1 MLGWPRSIP
10 DYQWPDRRSG
20 AGLFLRRAAMSLIFH
35 VARIA
40 GRVASAIGANPPA
53 ILVVRTDGI
62 GDAVLFEPALRSLAD
77 RFSGKQ
83 LHLWA
88 PAATCDIFAQH
99 PAVARRLAIPRGGK
113 TGNLEYFRSARCRA
127 VMGWRLGRF
136 AFQLAAYT
144 VDSPEPLGD
153 WILSSVRARERWY
166 APGDTENHF
175 DWQRDRT
182 SRSVTTLLL
191 SCPGG
196 GHELLRNAHLA
207 GQWGGSA
214 DSLPL
219 VALGAQ
225 DNWRAEQE
233 TRTWRKLASAVGARR
248 IVGVMSGSAATM
260 NAYPAARWAT
270 VIRLLWTQDRALCAL
285 FGGPAD
291 APRIIEISRLIPDVP
306 HVQPPPTFGLR
317 AAAALLQTIEGLISI
332 DTGLAHVAVALGVPT
347 VVLRHGG
354 HPGRFFPWP
363 APTRSVVLSH
373 PMPCEGCRCRCV
385 LSEPQCITR
394 IRPED
399 VVAAYAE
406 LLRDGKRAAA

>member
-1 MLGWPRSIP
+1 MFGWPRSIP
-10 DYQWPDRRSG
+10 DYKWPDRHR
-20 AGLFLRRAAMSLIFH
+20 AAWLFLRRAAIALLFH
-35 VARIA
+35 LARIA

-53 ILVVRTDGI
+53 VLVVRTDGI

-77 RFSGKQ
+77 RFSCQQ

-88 PAATCDIFAQH
+88 PAATCDLFAEH
-99 PAVARRLAIPRGGK
+99 PAVAQRLVIPRGGK
-113 TGNLEYFRSARCRA
+113 AGNLEYFESARWRA

-166 APGDTENHF
+166 APGDTENQF

-182 SRSVTTLLL
+182 SRSVTKLLP
-191 SCPGG
+191 SRPAG

-214 DSLPL
+214 NSLPI

-225 DNWRAEQE
+225 EHWRAEQE
-233 TRTWRKLASAVGARR
+233 VRTWRKLASVVGAGR
-248 IVGVMSGSAATM
+248 IVGTMSGSAAPM
-260 NAYPAARWAT
+260 NAYPAASWAT
-270 VIRLLWTQDRALCAL
+270 VIRLLWTRHRALCAL

-291 APRIIEISRLIPDVP
+291 SPRIMEISRLVPDVP
-306 HVQPPPTFGLR
+306 HVQPPLTIGLR
-317 AAAALLQTIEGLISI
+317 TTAALLQTIEGFISI
-332 DTGLAHVAVALGVPT
+332 DTGLAHVAVALNVPT

-363 APTRSVVLSH
+363 AANSNVVISH

-385 LSEPQCITR
+385 LAEPECITR
-394 IRPED
+394 IRPEE

-406 LLRDGKRAAA
+406 LLRSGKRAAA